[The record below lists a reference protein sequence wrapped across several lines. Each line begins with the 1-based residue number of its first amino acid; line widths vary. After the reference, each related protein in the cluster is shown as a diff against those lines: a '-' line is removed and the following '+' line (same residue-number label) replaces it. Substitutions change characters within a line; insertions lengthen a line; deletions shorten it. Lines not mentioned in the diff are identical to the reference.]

1 MTPAETFNARFN
13 AWWDEADLAETA
25 NADYERRDATTVTI
39 EIIEAFAR
47 GQGIGRR
54 ILTALCRIAD
64 ETGVTLTLTP
74 SWQDED
80 TRPPFSL
87 SDWYARYGFAFDDAA
102 GEMVRPPTSGR
113 TDA

>member
-13 AWWDEADLAETA
+13 AWWDEANLAETA

-54 ILTALCRIAD
+54 ILAALCRIAD

-74 SWQDED
+74 SWQDEG

-87 SDWYARYGFAFDDAA
+87 SDWYARSGFAFDDAV
-102 GEMVRPPTSGR
+102 GEMVRPPAGGR
-113 TDA
+113 ADG